1 MTDLNK
7 FTATGRLTGNAEL
20 RYTSN
25 GTACTSFSIACNK
38 SYKQDGEWLEK
49 AHFFNCVIWGKYGE
63 AMQKH
68 LTRGKQIAIEAELN
82 HKPWKDKNEA
92 LHNDIVLN
100 VQNLILLSSPKSKN
114 TNNKDN
120 QFYDSALME
129 EPEEIPF

>member
-20 RYTSN
+20 RYTAN

-38 SYKQDGEWLEK
+38 SYKQNDEWTEK

-68 LTRGKQIAIEAELN
+68 LTKGKQIAIAAELN

-100 VQNLILLSSPKSKN
+100 VQNLVLLSSPKNKSS
-114 TNNKDN
+114 NNEDN
-120 QFYDSALME
+120 QIYATAME
-129 EPEEIPF
+129 EPDGIPF